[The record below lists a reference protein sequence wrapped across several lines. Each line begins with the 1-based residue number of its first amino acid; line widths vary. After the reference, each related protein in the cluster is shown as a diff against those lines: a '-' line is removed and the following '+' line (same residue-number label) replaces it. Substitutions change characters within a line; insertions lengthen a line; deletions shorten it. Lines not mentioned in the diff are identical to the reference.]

1 MRLIDMRADYFTSR
15 LALVGTTVAMALR
28 RVTATVVVVI
38 ASAIVLAFISPPC
51 SGQSRTTERRP
62 ASVGTDPIRRAFAT
76 RSSNVQVEGAGRV
89 TRVLPDDVNGSRHQR
104 FIVRLPSG
112 QTLLVNHNID
122 IAPPIDKLKVGD
134 TVRFYGE
141 YVWNEKGGAIHWTHH
156 DPNGRH
162 VSGWIKHNGQTFK

>member
-1 MRLIDMRADYFTSR
+1 MTLQSMKFNCQGSQTLKQSEDKSLQQRLLFVAAFAVLVLISISCGRSAPVTEGGTA
-15 LALVGTTVAMALR
+15 LA
-28 RVTATVVVVI
+28 
-38 ASAIVLAFISPPC
+38 SDDSPI
-51 SGQSRTTERRP
+51 G
-62 ASVGTDPIRRAFAT
+62 RAFTTGA
-76 RSSNVQVEGAGRV
+76 SNIQVEGEGIV
-89 TRVLPDDVNGSRHQR
+89 TRILPDDLSGSRHQR

>member
-1 MRLIDMRADYFTSR
+1 MRDDYFTSR
-15 LALVGTTVAMALR
+15 LAFVGTTVDLALH
-28 RVTATVVVVI
+28 RVTATVAVVI
-38 ASAIVLAFISPPC
+38 ASTILLAFVSRPC

-62 ASVGTDPIRRAFAT
+62 ASVVNDPIRRAFAT
-76 RSSNVQVEGAGRV
+76 RSSNIQVEGAGKV
-89 TRVLPDDVNGSRHQR
+89 TRVLPDDLSGSRHQR

-122 IAPPIDKLKVGD
+122 IAPRIDKLKVGD

-162 VSGWIKHNGQTFK
+162 VSGWIKLNGQTFK